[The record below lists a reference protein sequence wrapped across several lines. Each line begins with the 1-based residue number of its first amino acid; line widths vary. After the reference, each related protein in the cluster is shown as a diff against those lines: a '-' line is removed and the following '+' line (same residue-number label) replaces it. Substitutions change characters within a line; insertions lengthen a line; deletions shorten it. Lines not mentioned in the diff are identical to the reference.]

1 MTKAKVNADVAG
13 LGIAQNADG
22 SLEVGVDGTTIEITG
37 DVINLVDGSVTTAK
51 LAADAVTNAQLSDNA
66 VQTENILDGTI
77 ITADL
82 AATSVT
88 KTKINADV
96 AGLGLDKNLDGSL
109 EVEVDG
115 VTIEIT
121 GDAINLKDA
130 SVTTAKL
137 AADAVT
143 NAKLADNAVQTENV
157 LDGTLLTADIAAL
170 QITTG
175 LLAADAVTNTKLA
188 DNAVQTENILDGAV
202 GTADLAATSVTKAKV
217 NADVAGLGIAQNADG
232 SLEVGVDGTTIEITG
247 DVINLVDG
255 SVTTA
260 KLAADAVTNAQLSD
274 NAVQTENILDGTIIT
289 ADLAA
294 TSVTKA
300 KINADVAGLGL
311 DKNLD
316 GSLEVEV
323 DGVTI
328 EITGDAIN
336 LKDASVTTA
345 KLAADAVTN
354 AKLADNAV
362 QTENVLDGTLL
373 TADIA
378 ALQITTGLLAAD
390 AVTNTKLADNA
401 VQTENILDGAVG
413 TADLAATSVTK
424 AKVNADV
431 AGLGIAQNADG
442 SLEVGVD
449 GTTIEITGDV
459 INLVDGSV
467 TTAKLAAD
475 AVTNAQLS
483 DNAVQTENI
492 LDGTIITADLA
503 ATSVTKA
510 KINADVAGLGLDKNL
525 DGSLEVEVDGVTIEI
540 TGDAINLKDASV
552 TTAKLA
558 ADAVTNAKLADN
570 AVQTENV
577 LDGTL
582 LTADIAALQITTGL
596 LAADAVTNTKLADN
610 AVQTRKHPRRSS
622 RDSRSCS
629 NFSD

>member
-13 LGIAQNADG
+13 LGIAQNVDG

-82 AATSVT
+82 GATSVT

-157 LDGTLLTADIAAL
+157 LDGTLLTADIAGL

-188 DNAVQTENILDGAV
+188 DNAVQSENILDGTIL
-202 GTADLAATSVTKAKV
+202 TADLAATSVTKAKV
-217 NADVAGLGIAQNADG
+217 NADVAGLGIAQNANG

-274 NAVQTENILDGTIIT
+274 NAVQTEN
-289 ADLAA
+289 
-294 TSVTKA
+294 
-300 KINADVAGLGL
+300 
-311 DKNLD
+311 
-316 GSLEVEV
+316 
-323 DGVTI
+323 
-328 EITGDAIN
+328 
-336 LKDASVTTA
+336 
-345 KLAADAVTN
+345 
-354 AKLADNAV
+354 
-362 QTENVLDGTLL
+362 VLDGTLL

-378 ALQITTGLLAAD
+378 ALQITTGLIAAD
-390 AVTNTKLADNA
+390 AIDNSKLADNA
-401 VQTENILDGAVG
+401 V
-413 TADLAATSVTK
+413 TS
-424 AKVNADV
+424 
-431 AGLGIAQNADG
+431 
-442 SLEVGVD
+442 SE
-449 GTTIEITGDV
+449 
-459 INLVDGSV
+459 
-467 TTAKLAAD
+467 
-475 AVTNAQLS
+475 
-483 DNAVQTENI
+483 I
-492 LDGTIITADLA
+492 LDGTISDADIA
-503 ATSVTKA
+503 PNAVTSG
-510 KINADVAGLGLDKNL
+510 KINALAVNTSKIANNAVTGSKIAMGSDVAGDLMYY
-525 DGSLEVEVDGVTIEI
+525 DGANYTRLAKGTADQVLTMNDGATAPNWEDAQVSYLTKTLSLEAPIAGDNITIFRTYAAITVQEVIATSIG
-540 TGDAINLKDASV
+540 TGSPTTTFVLRHHTDRGNAGTLV
-552 TTAKLA
+552 TTSTATTSLA
-558 ADAVTNAKLADN
+558 AGDIISLSDPTIPAGSWIWFEATAASGTGVILSVDIRY
-570 AVQTENV
+570 TE
-577 LDGTL
+577 D
-582 LTADIAALQITTGL
+582 
-596 LAADAVTNTKLADN
+596 
-610 AVQTRKHPRRSS
+610 
-622 RDSRSCS
+622 
-629 NFSD
+629 